1 MRPLLRRLL
10 LLTDLVLDDA
20 GDAGDAP
27 ERATRA
33 LRLVTGAMGR

>member
-20 GDAGDAP
+20 GDAP